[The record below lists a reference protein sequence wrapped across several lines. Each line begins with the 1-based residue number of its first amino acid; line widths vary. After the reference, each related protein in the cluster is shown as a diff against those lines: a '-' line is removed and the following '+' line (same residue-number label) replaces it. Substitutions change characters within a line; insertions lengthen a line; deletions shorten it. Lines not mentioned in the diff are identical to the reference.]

1 MVCDTLSFSTLP
13 AIPMT
18 LELKLLA
25 WTLILAIVQIF
36 LPSMLRNRETGTAYN
51 AGPRDE
57 PGPPVGVVTGRLM
70 RAKSNLYET
79 LPLFI
84 AAILVAHV
92 AGREGTLT
100 LIGAWLYLIARIVY
114 VPLYAAGIPY
124 IRSMV
129 WLVSLLGVVLVIAAL
144 F

>member
-1 MVCDTLSFSTLP
+1 
-13 AIPMT
+13 MT
-18 LELKLLA
+18 IELKLLA

-36 LPSMLRNRETGTAYN
+36 LPSMLRNRETGVAYN

-84 AAILVAHV
+84 AAILIAHI
-92 AGREGTLT
+92 AGREGSLT
-100 LIGAWLYLIARIVY
+100 HLGAWLYLIARVVY

-129 WLVSLLGVVLVIAAL
+129 WLVSLLGVILVIASL

>member
-1 MVCDTLSFSTLP
+1 
-13 AIPMT
+13 MT
-18 LELKLLA
+18 IELKLLA

-36 LPSMLRNRETGTAYN
+36 LPSMLRNRETGVAYN

-84 AAILVAHV
+84 AAILTAHI
-92 AGREGTLT
+92 AGREGSLT
-100 LIGAWLYLIARIVY
+100 HIGAWLYLIARVVY

-129 WLVSLLGVVLVIAAL
+129 WLVSLLGVILAIASL